1 MRRKKVKIKN
11 IVINT
16 KLFKSCYVI
25 KQHYIFL
32 YTIFIIQYDNI
43 YEIKENKKDNN
54 LKAQNLITSTRIRVP
69 NNTKIYQ
76 PKVEIHEKYEKKSTK
91 NGERERERSPYVCR
105 KTMYKTG
112 KRIVNLQ

>member
-69 NNTKIYQ
+69 GLERIAQ
-76 PKVEIHEKYEKKSTK
+76 DVFDLAVF
-91 NGERERERSPYVCR
+91 RERPQKATVGNFRRYA
-105 KTMYKTG
+105 
-112 KRIVNLQ
+112 